1 MITGF
6 PWRWRA
12 SSLDTG
18 WQFKE
23 LLLVLEISPSIETPG
38 LVVQT
43 LADRVADNEA
53 NVVTA
58 LEIILENTTDNH
70 QLQYAVMKAQPALRQ
85 LLGATDPEIRR
96 RTTVLVQKIAA
107 WGAGGTRKTN
117 HLKEGEAV

>member
-6 PWRWRA
+6 PWWWRA
-12 SSLDTG
+12 SSLDTA

-43 LADRVADNEA
+43 LADRVAGNEA

-70 QLQYAVMKAQPALRQ
+70 QLHYSVMKAQPALRQ
-85 LLGATDPEIRR
+85 LLGATAPEIRR

-107 WGAGGTRKTN
+107 WGLVELAKQIT
-117 HLKEGEAV
+117 